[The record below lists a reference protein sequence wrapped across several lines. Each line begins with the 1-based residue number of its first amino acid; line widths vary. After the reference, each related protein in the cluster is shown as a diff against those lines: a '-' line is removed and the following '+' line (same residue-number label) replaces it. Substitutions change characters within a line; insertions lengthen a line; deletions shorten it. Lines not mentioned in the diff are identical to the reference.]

1 MIEPASLGKFVVFGQ
16 YISNFLEPAKLLLS
30 NNAAVQVKNM
40 EEFIEVINK
49 CLENPQI
56 IKVYGEKAKI
66 VVSQL
71 KGVTE
76 KNIEILKNVLT
87 KL

>member
-1 MIEPASLGKFVVFGQ
+1 
-16 YISNFLEPAKLLLS
+16 
-30 NNAAVQVKNM
+30 M